1 VLPFSRPAYEAVL
14 MEATPKRLSISG
26 VQTKLPLALRDHNL
40 ELVQFGGEYI
50 LKPVPHGAF
59 RNLES
64 VPYNEHLTMQL
75 ARQVFGIRVAANA
88 IVEFL
93 DGEPAYLVRRF
104 DIAVDGSRLLQED
117 FGQLS
122 ERTEE
127 MQGEIWKY
135 DGSYEGIGRLIQKHA
150 ANYKV
155 DLERFVRLVLFNY
168 LVHNGDAHLKNFTLT
183 RNGMKGSY
191 SFSPTYD
198 LLNTT
203 IHVPNESR
211 MALDLFAD
219 DFETESFRL
228 NGFHTMGDFELLAQ
242 RPGLQSARFR
252 KFSDSISGCKD
263 AVHSLIDR
271 SRLIEPCKEL
281 YRTHLEDSLRA
292 LQ

>member
-1 VLPFSRPAYEAVL
+1 
-14 MEATPKRLSISG
+14 M
-26 VQTKLPLALRDHNL
+26 
-40 ELVQFGGEYI
+40 
-50 LKPVPHGAF
+50 
-59 RNLES
+59 
-64 VPYNEHLTMQL
+64 
-75 ARQVFGIRVAANA
+75 
-88 IVEFL
+88 
-93 DGEPAYLVRRF
+93 
-104 DIAVDGSRLLQED
+104 
-117 FGQLS
+117 
-122 ERTEE
+122 
-127 MQGEIWKY
+127 
-135 DGSYEGIGRLIQKHA
+135 
-150 ANYKV
+150 
-155 DLERFVRLVLFNY
+155 ERFLRLVFFNY

-198 LLNTT
+198 LLNTR

-292 LQ
+292 LR